1 MQVFF
6 EVSIFLAIHYKN
18 KLYLDGFLAVKIS
31 KISIMIITGLWH
43 NRYFPPA
50 GFDNTFQS
58 DNLFDVQA
66 FKWGDLTFFQ
76 IVIFANSSAQYT
88 DLSLLDLG
96 VCLFWCSVYQYVET
110 V

>member
-1 MQVFF
+1 
-6 EVSIFLAIHYKN
+6 
-18 KLYLDGFLAVKIS
+18 
-31 KISIMIITGLWH
+31 MIITGSWH

-66 FKWGDLTFFQ
+66 FKWGDLKFFQ

-88 DLSLLDLG
+88 DLSLLDLS
-96 VCLFWCSVYQYVET
+96 VHLFWCSVYQYVET

>member
-1 MQVFF
+1 
-6 EVSIFLAIHYKN
+6 
-18 KLYLDGFLAVKIS
+18 
-31 KISIMIITGLWH
+31 MIITGSWH

-66 FKWGDLTFFQ
+66 FKWGDLKFFQ

-88 DLSLLDLG
+88 D
-96 VCLFWCSVYQYVET
+96 
-110 V
+110 